1 MPEASYNRSRLF
13 AEHQDVGL
21 AAEAIELARVF
32 ADMTFIRAANPDSE
46 LLRDWTRYA
55 DFNARIRHALDGLLL
70 AYAVT
75 PAADGPLHGFGEAQ
89 RLAGQVEAFILASPA
104 LECQVFE
111 HPTQGGGP
119 GFVIALS
126 AFASD
131 LMANLSWALPTL
143 YHAYRAGEETPTD
156 RRSLEEFMRRYGPA
170 QDRLRKL
177 DRSVASYLGGWES
190 RDARLRT
197 PISIL
202 PTDDDGSPEGAA
214 AFAEAKATHAACQT
228 FLLAHELSHITQN
241 HFSAEAM
248 LPAPPPG
255 SFLAELPEEIRRE
268 VEADCAAFTLT
279 MNALIVREGHD
290 PRIPDFSALRK
301 TGLMS
306 RLLRIPG
313 RKGRQEQAR
322 RDARMLLDNVNRA
335 TEACLS
341 FYAVTE
347 LLATVARQR
356 GNEAQAQRFD
366 KVSER
371 KDPVRGYVQWV
382 REGLEQTWGV
392 SMWHPDEALGWRY
405 LDQHI
410 DHLTHTLVPTLG
422 QAPAAAA
429 DDVPATFRPGTPPL

>member
-1 MPEASYNRSRLF
+1 MPEALYNRSWLF

-21 AAEAIELARVF
+21 AAEAIKLARVF

-46 LLRDWTRYA
+46 WLRDWSRYA

-75 PAADGPLHGFGEAQ
+75 PGADGTLHGFDGAQ
-89 RLAGQVEAFILASPA
+89 RMAGQVEAFILASPA

-111 HPTQGGGP
+111 HPTRGSGP
-119 GFVIALS
+119 GYVIALS

-131 LMANLSWALPTL
+131 LMATVSWALPTL

-156 RRSLEEFMRRYGPA
+156 LRSLEEFMRRYAPA
-170 QDRLRKL
+170 RDALRDL
-177 DRSVASYLGGWES
+177 DRAVASYLGVWES

-202 PTDDDGSPEGAA
+202 PTVDDGSPEGAA
-214 AFAEAKATHAACQT
+214 ALAEAKATHTACQT
-228 FLLAHELSHITQN
+228 FLLAHEFSHVTQD
-241 HFSAEAM
+241 HFSPEAIRPD
-248 LPAPPPG
+248 LPPG
-255 SFLAELPEEIRRE
+255 SFLAELSEETRCE

-279 MNALIVREGHD
+279 MNTLIVTEGDD
-290 PRIPDFSALRK
+290 PRIPDFAALKK
-301 TGLMS
+301 TRLTS
-306 RLLRIPG
+306 RPSRIPG
-313 RKGRQEQAR
+313 RRRRQEQAR
-322 RDARMLLDNVNRA
+322 KDVRTLVDNVNRA

-347 LLATVARQR
+347 LLAAVARQR
-356 GNEAQAQRFD
+356 GNEAQARRFD

-371 KDPVRGYVQWV
+371 RDPVRGYVQWV
-382 REGLEQTWGV
+382 REGLEETWGV
-392 SMWHPDEALGWRY
+392 SMWHPDEARRWAY

-422 QAPAAAA
+422 RASAAAA
-429 DDVPATFRPGTPPL
+429 DDVPATFRRGTPPS